1 MASLPEVLV
10 SIGGARDRSVLALVV
25 AATLA
30 VTAACG
36 GGAGRDGAPAPKG
49 KPVAG
54 RTLTV
59 AVPSAPNSLNPA
71 TVDNAFVSYT
81 MLAYDPLI
89 YQASDGSLKPALAA
103 SWKYV
108 GTGNKDFT
116 LALRPGVTFSDG
128 GALTAA
134 GVKASLDYARKAVG
148 AQAQLL
154 GAVQS
159 VDVTGP
165 LSLSIKLA
173 APVPLMPQILTQFY
187 GVGEIISPKGL
198 ADPAKLTVSTPS
210 AGIGAYVFDPS
221 TSVAGDHYT
230 YVARRGYYDPSR
242 QHYQKIVMRVIA
254 NPQAALNALK
264 TKQVDV
270 ITGAD
275 VATAAQAKA
284 AGMQVA
290 SVPFVWQGLNLID
303 RGGQV
308 SKPLGDVRVRQA
320 INYAIDRATVSR
332 AVLGQYGVPTVQ
344 TVVPGADGYSP
355 AAAKRY
361 PYDLAKAKQ
370 LLAAAG
376 YRNGFTLAVLVLQFP
391 GMDTMGQA
399 IAGQLAK
406 VGITLKLTTVTDAQ
420 SYVTDSTNHRYPTVL
435 VGYGAGP
442 MYLMGQGLFLPA
454 AAVFNGFKTSSAP
467 LIALYGQAAAAEPAA
482 RAGLDQQMQ
491 EYLVENAW
499 FAPVAFTPV
508 LYFGRA
514 DLGGLTVSPAVP
526 VASPLDWFDTK

>member
-1 MASLPEVLV
+1 M
-10 SIGGARDRSVLALVV
+10 
-25 AATLA
+25 
-30 VTAACG
+30 
-36 GGAGRDGAPAPKG
+36 
-49 KPVAG
+49 
-54 RTLTV
+54 
-59 AVPSAPNSLNPA
+59 
-71 TVDNAFVSYT
+71 
-81 MLAYDPLI
+81 
-89 YQASDGSLKPALAA
+89 
-103 SWKYV
+103 
-108 GTGNKDFT
+108 
-116 LALRPGVTFSDG
+116 
-128 GALTAA
+128 
-134 GVKASLDYARKAVG
+134 
-148 AQAQLL
+148 
-154 GAVQS
+154 
-159 VDVTGP
+159 
-165 LSLSIKLA
+165 
-173 APVPLMPQILTQFY
+173 
-187 GVGEIISPKGL
+187 
-198 ADPAKLTVSTPS
+198 
-210 AGIGAYVFDPS
+210 
-221 TSVAGDHYT
+221 
-230 YVARRGYYDPSR
+230 
-242 QHYQKIVMRVIA
+242 
-254 NPQAALNALK
+254 
-264 TKQVDV
+264 

-435 VGYGAGP
+435 VGWCRPDVLDGTGTFPAGGRGFQR
-442 MYLMGQGLFLPA
+442 LQDVLRA
-454 AAVFNGFKTSSAP
+454 ADR
-467 LIALYGQAAAAEPAA
+467 ALRPGSCR
-482 RAGLDQQMQ
+482 RAGRARRRLDQQMQ